1 MPVTQFGV
9 RTNEYHVYICMCD
22 IIQLRPKTSLA
33 SVITY
38 IYFRVHLLMN
48 RIPSY
53 AIIKRVKKCAKLR
66 YIIVHYSMFVWYT
79 NLSSYKTVHNFGRCL
94 FHYIYLFIFLTDSA

>member
-1 MPVTQFGV
+1 MPVT

-48 RIPSY
+48 RNTELRNHKTCKEMCK
-53 AIIKRVKKCAKLR
+53 IKIYRPNCTPFNVCL
-66 YIIVHYSMFVWYT
+66 VHKPF
-79 NLSSYKTVHNFGRCL
+79 
-94 FHYIYLFIFLTDSA
+94 FL

>member
-48 RIPSY
+48 RNTELRNHKTCKEMRK
-53 AIIKRVKKCAKLR
+53 IKIYNCTLFNVCL
-66 YIIVHYSMFVWYT
+66 VHKPF
-79 NLSSYKTVHNFGRCL
+79 
-94 FHYIYLFIFLTDSA
+94 FL